1 MASFSKMITKT
12 DTEKRLSVP
21 IKFLESL
28 PPFHGGHAV
37 DFQAKDE
44 KAEVWTFQCSTRK
57 KGRYKKPVLSKG
69 WRAFASRKKL
79 KVGDRIEFYRAR
91 NQTTDES
98 PPFYGVRV
106 EREIKLLGSRIGY
119 APLLSEIKS
128 F

>member
-28 PPFHGGHAV
+28 PPFRGGHAV
-37 DFQAKDE
+37 EFQAKDE
-44 KAEVWTFQCSTRK
+44 NAEVWTFQCSTRK

-69 WRAFASRKKL
+69 WLAFASRKKL
-79 KVGDRIEFYRAR
+79 KVGDRIEFYRVR
-91 NQTTDES
+91 NQSTSES
-98 PPFYGVRV
+98 PCYGVRV
-106 EREIKLLGSRIGY
+106 EREIKLLGSHIGY
-119 APLLSEIKS
+119 APLLSAIKP

>member
-21 IKFLESL
+21 IKFLECL
-28 PPFHGGHAV
+28 PPFQGGHAV
-37 DFQAKDE
+37 EFQVKDE
-44 KAEVWTFQCSTRK
+44 NAEVWTFQCSTRK

-69 WRAFASRKKL
+69 WLAFTRRKKL

-91 NQTTDES
+91 NQSTDES
-98 PPFYGVRV
+98 PCYGVRV

-119 APLLSEIKS
+119 APLLSAIKP

>member
-12 DTEKRLSVP
+12 DAEKRLSLP

-28 PPFHGGHAV
+28 PPLHGGHAV

-44 KAEVWTFQCSTRK
+44 NAELWTFRCCTRK
-57 KGRYKKPVLSKG
+57 KGRYRKPVLSKG

-79 KVGDRIEFYRAR
+79 KVGDRIEFYEAR
-91 NQTTDES
+91 NQSTDES
-98 PPFYGVRV
+98 PCYGVRV

-119 APLLSEIKS
+119 APLLSEIKP

>member
-12 DTEKRLSVP
+12 DTEKRLSFP

-28 PPFHGGHAV
+28 PPSHGGHAV

-44 KAEVWTFQCSTRK
+44 NAEVWTFRCSTRK
-57 KGRYKKPVLSKG
+57 KGRYNKPVLSKG

-79 KVGDRIEFYRAR
+79 KVGDRIEFYEAR

-98 PPFYGVRV
+98 PCYGVRV

-119 APLLSEIKS
+119 APSLSAIKP